1 MTPLR
6 EKMIKHMQLRGLA
19 ESTQKSYVRKVVG
32 LTRHYGRS
40 PDELTK
46 EEIQEYVRQL
56 IVDRGLAW
64 DTINGTVCALRVLYE
79 QVLEWDETRFY
90 LPPRRPV
97 SKLPVILGRQELERL
112 FAAAF
117 NLKHRALLMT
127 AYGTGLRARELVCLQ
142 VSDIDSDRMVTR
154 VRLGKGQK
162 DRYTLLSPRL
172 LSELRSYWTRYRP
185 PVWLFPG
192 QRLDQPM
199 SEETP
204 KKIYARLKGRA
215 QIDKPGAI
223 HTLRH
228 SFATHLLEAGVD
240 LRTIQYLLGHRSIR
254 TTTRYLRVTRA
265 HVASTQSPLDLL
277 EIPEGPIEPQGRRS

>member
-6 EKMIKHMQLRGLA
+6 EKMIKAMQLRGLA
-19 ESTQKSYVRKVVG
+19 ESTQKSYVRKVAA
-32 LTRHYGRS
+32 LARHYGQS
-40 PDELTK
+40 PDQLTK

-64 DTINGTVCALRVLYE
+64 DTINGTACALRLLYE

-97 SKLPVILGRQELERL
+97 SKLPVILGRQELQRL
-112 FAAAF
+112 FAAAS
-117 NLKHRALLMT
+117 NPKHRALLMT
-127 AYGTGLRARELVCLQ
+127 AYGTGLRGHELVSLQ

-154 VRLGKGQK
+154 VQLGKGQK

-172 LSELRSYWTRYRP
+172 LSELRSYWKRYRS

-192 QRLDQPM
+192 RRLDKPM

-204 KKIYARLKGRA
+204 KKIYTRAKARA

-228 SFATHLLEAGVD
+228 SFATHLLEGGVD
-240 LRTIQYLLGHRSIR
+240 LRTIQYLLGHRSIK
-254 TTTRYLRVTRA
+254 TTTRDLQVTRP

-277 EIPEGPIEPQGRRS
+277 EIPDGPVEP